1 MKIQQPQKR
10 ILPVIRNLLELKI
23 AKENLIKTYE
33 KNPELYKSVTQNL
46 KEKIDLEKS
55 DIVALD
61 VDLENLKAAYE
72 NKDFNTIDLIY
83 KKNITIEIEIDN
95 KMMYSIKEFFILTTF
110 YENKQKSK
118 TRKKNI
124 KFDFLPTK
132 ASILHPSISE
142 KPDNRLI

>member
-23 AKENLIKTYE
+23 AKENLIRTYE

-83 KKNITIEIEIDN
+83 KKNLQEKDLVNWEL
-95 KMMYSIKEFFILTTF
+95 KQIKESF
-110 YENKQKSK
+110 
-118 TRKKNI
+118 
-124 KFDFLPTK
+124 
-132 ASILHPSISE
+132 
-142 KPDNRLI
+142 